1 MINAVL
7 AAYKRGIL
15 FSKERGLSTFL
26 LMDKS

>member
-7 AAYKRGIL
+7 AAYKRVIV